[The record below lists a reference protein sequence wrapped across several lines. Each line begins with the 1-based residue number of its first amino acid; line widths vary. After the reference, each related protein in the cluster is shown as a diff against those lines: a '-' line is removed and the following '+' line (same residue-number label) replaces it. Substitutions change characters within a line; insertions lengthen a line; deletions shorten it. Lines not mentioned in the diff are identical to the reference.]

1 MAKKHEDIELEIEET
16 QEKPLRDDIEEQEA
30 AVETEE
36 QEEQEEQEE
45 AGPEEDAALS
55 AREQRKATIRALQD
69 DTGSER
75 VNISLRTILGGDL
88 LAGKWFRRQIWLIV
102 LIAFYIIVYVS
113 NRYACQPEML
123 ESTRLADTLLDRRY
137 KALTSSSQLKEM
149 TRRSKVEENLED
161 STLHTPTEP
170 LYNLKIEEE

>member
-16 QEKPLRDDIEEQEA
+16 QEEPLRDDLEEQEA
-30 AVETEE
+30 AEET
-36 QEEQEEQEE
+36 EEQEEQEE
-45 AGPEEDAALS
+45 AGPEEEAALS

-88 LAGKWFRRQIWLIV
+88 LAGKWFKRQILLIL
-102 LIAFYIIVYVS
+102 LITLYVIIYVS
-113 NRYACQPEML
+113 TRYACQQEMI

>member
-1 MAKKHEDIELEIEET
+1 M
-16 QEKPLRDDIEEQEA
+16 
-30 AVETEE
+30 
-36 QEEQEEQEE
+36 
-45 AGPEEDAALS
+45 
-55 AREQRKATIRALQD
+55 
-69 DTGSER
+69 
-75 VNISLRTILGGDL
+75 NISLRTILGGDL

-102 LIAFYIIVYVS
+102 LIAFYIIIYVS
-113 NRYACQPEML
+113 NRYACQQEMI